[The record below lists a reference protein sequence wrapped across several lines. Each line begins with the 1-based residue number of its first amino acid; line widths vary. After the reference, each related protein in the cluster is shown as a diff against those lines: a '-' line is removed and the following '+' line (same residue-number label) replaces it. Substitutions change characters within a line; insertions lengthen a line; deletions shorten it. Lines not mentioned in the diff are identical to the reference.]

1 MGTHETTSHARLDV
15 LTVNYDTSGKSKRSI
30 YICATH
36 TSMYVCACLYVL
48 LNFTCDNF
56 FWAAKCYAKGLT
68 LVYVAL
74 RQSKGMANNLV
85 GTRTQK
91 YIHTQIHTHTHTR
104 TQTAQTFSSGNSQPS
119 TSASF

>member
-1 MGTHETTSHARLDV
+1 
-15 LTVNYDTSGKSKRSI
+15 
-30 YICATH
+30 
-36 TSMYVCACLYVL
+36 MYVCACLYVL

-91 YIHTQIHTHTHTR
+91 HTNTDTHSHTATH
-104 TQTAQTFSSGNSQPS
+104 AD
-119 TSASF
+119 SANF